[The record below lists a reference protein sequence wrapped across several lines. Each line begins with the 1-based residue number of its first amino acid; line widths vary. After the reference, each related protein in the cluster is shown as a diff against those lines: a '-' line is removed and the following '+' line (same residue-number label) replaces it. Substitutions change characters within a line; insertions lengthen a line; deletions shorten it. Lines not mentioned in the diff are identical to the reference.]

1 MEFDFDL
8 NEGYGSHRYGRCL
21 QIKMHQSAWSSHV
34 FCLGLRQLNSATQPK
49 PNSSNADG

>member
-1 MEFDFDL
+1 MEFDFDV
-8 NEGYGSHRYGRCL
+8 NEGYGSHRHGSCL
-21 QIKMHQSAWSSHV
+21 QIKNASIPWSSHV